1 MSKPTPTQL
10 VLLMSAAG
18 LSLSWSGAALAARDD
33 SAASS
38 PNFGVAPRQEQDC
51 AAADASHWMVCPVAQ
66 GELVRTLVATSAS
79 LPIPLALAAAPGDAT
94 LILRV
99 PQGAATA
106 ESSAAASPHD
116 ARPEVEAP
124 AHADGSAELPQPA
137 LRVEVSEIRP
147 PDDAALERVWVSL
160 ADVLGAQLEAAPE
173 QIQAVAR
180 APTREPSVAAP
191 ARAEPAAV
199 ALTNPVNPAEAEP
212 PAAAAPLRSAE
223 FAQPDAAPLPE
234 PAQRSAAPSSQP
246 AVQAAVQAVVPVDDV
261 AVAASH
267 SDKVLL
273 SLAALRST
281 DMPEAG
287 AVRGAGSKVVVQH
300 SDKVLETLASLRSG
314 SAKRDAYSCAKTAQ
328 RGRGLAVYA
337 AEPQNAAA
345 DEALAGLGLQLD
357 IDLDLLGAPTQ
368 ASGETID
375 LTPLAQAA
383 RQTVPA
389 AEAGGGHRALGSEL
403 VALGSER
410 LDEVRGGFVTPEGMK
425 ISFGIERAVY
435 LNGTLVTTT
444 SLNIADLSKISGGQ
458 AQVSGNGV
466 GSLGLLQSGV
476 GNVFAPGAISSTAAG
491 TIIQNTLDNQKIQT
505 ITRIDAVVNSTG
517 ILRAMNLQSSMQG
530 AIINSLR
537 R

>member
-18 LSLSWSGAALAARDD
+18 LSLSWSGVALAARDD

-106 ESSAAASPHD
+106 ESSAAAGPHD

-124 AHADGSAELPQPA
+124 AHADGSAELPQLA
-137 LRVEVSEIRP
+137 LRVEVSEVQP
-147 PDDAALERVWVSL
+147 PDAAALERVWVSL

-173 QIQAVAR
+173 QIQPAR
-180 APTREPSVAAP
+180 APIPEPGVAAP

-199 ALTNPVNPAEAEP
+199 ALAPAVNPAEAAP

-246 AVQAAVQAVVPVDDV
+246 AVQAVVPVDDV

-403 VALGSER
+403 VALGSDR

-466 GSLGLLQSGV
+466 GSLGLLQSGGV

-517 ILRAMNLQSSMQG
+517 ILRAMNLQSSMQS
-530 AIINSLR
+530 AIVNSLR